1 MCIIIPFHSKCFEK
15 CPERA
20 LEIWTNTKHLIRKAS
35 QKLAKVSARE
45 RKDRKRTIL
54 KLLDTPELGAERRT
68 MLQREI
74 DDIEEEK
81 YRGAA
86 VRCKIDTEQE
96 DIPKKHFL
104 TREQN
109 VQKSRTVKGI
119 RKRNGEVT
127 NKQEEIKEEFR
138 EFYKKLYTEEGQPN
152 RDKQEEYTQYVR
164 KIEEGDRED
173 MENPFTENEIWSA
186 IKKKN

>member
-1 MCIIIPFHSKCFEK
+1 M
-15 CPERA
+15 
-20 LEIWTNTKHLIRKAS
+20 
-35 QKLAKVSARE
+35 
-45 RKDRKRTIL
+45 
-54 KLLDTPELGAERRT
+54 
-68 MLQREI
+68 
-74 DDIEEEK
+74 
-81 YRGAA
+81 
-86 VRCKIDTEQE
+86 
-96 DIPKKHFL
+96 
-104 TREQN
+104 
-109 VQKSRTVKGI
+109 QKSRTVKGI
-119 RKRNGEVT
+119 RKRNGELT